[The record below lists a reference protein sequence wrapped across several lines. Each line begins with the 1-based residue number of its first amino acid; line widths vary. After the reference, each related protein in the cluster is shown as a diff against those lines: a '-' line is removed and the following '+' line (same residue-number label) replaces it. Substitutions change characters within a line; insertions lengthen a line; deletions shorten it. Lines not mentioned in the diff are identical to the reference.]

1 MIISIQEKIG
11 QVISIKMQKTAVIKV
26 IRKILHPIYKKVILK
41 TKKYLVHDEN
51 QVLKVGDK
59 ILIKE
64 CRPISKK
71 KCWILVAIL

>member
-11 QVISIKMQKTAVIKV
+11 QVISIKMQKTAVIQV
-26 IRKILHPIYKKVILK
+26 TRKILHPIYKKVILK